1 MKTEQQ
7 AETELQLKED
17 ILKITL
23 VIKSQYPE
31 LSKYI
36 EEMPDTIPASKTPEI
51 TPRNLQTYY
60 DSLQALVKEYSETH
74 AAKAQLKPVLPTK
87 NNPHNLA

>member
-7 AETELQLKED
+7 PETPVKTEQRVETEQQLNAD

-23 VIKSQYPE
+23 TIKSQYPE

-36 EEMPDTIPASKTPEI
+36 EELPVTIPDKQTPEV

-74 AAKAQLKPVLPTK
+74 AAKAKIKPVF
-87 NNPHNLA
+87 